1 MKTTKTTKS
10 KKKNSTPL
18 APSLKDEAKWQ
29 AENDARTLLQAEEIK
44 LNKARFSKAKK
55 IVTEQM
61 RAATKISKM

>member
-29 AENDARTLLQAEEIK
+29 ETEKAAIEALEARKVLWDGIHESILANMV
-44 LNKARFSKAKK
+44 LN
-55 IVTEQM
+55 
-61 RAATKISKM
+61 